1 MEIVIV
7 IIVVICILQIAVFGA
22 NLSKLKIFKQIFPN
36 TNSLSIDVIDD
47 FVQGIDSQSNNPI
60 FKVIVSSINKYLSSN
75 KGQVSDYHLI
85 KDIVDRNTDA
95 KEDEINTLIPI
106 PLYLGLVGTMAC
118 ILIGLIEL
126 DLSTVIEG
134 SEKAMIDGINPLLSG
149 VAVAMIT
156 STLGIILTTIGS
168 YIAKNSRAKVE
179 ESKNNFLSWMQE
191 KLLPQL
197 SNDTAS
203 VLLKMTQDL
212 SDFNKTFAQ
221 NNAQFTAT
229 LSKVV
234 DTSDKQAE
242 LIKLISQL
250 QDKRITTKNLEL
262 LNVLE
267 KWVANLQNV
276 KDYNDL
282 LLNQYVEIG
291 AYFKTEREQIEQRKT
306 LLAETLNKVDSNSNI
321 ALSDFNE
328 NFNVLLQKVQE
339 TFESKISSI
348 GDTLATQQEMLK
360 DALNTQNETL
370 LKSIEHQQKIIAEK
384 LQDTTKFV
392 DELNKVGD
400 KIASISRLE
409 KAMSEQNGKISDLT
423 NSIKELAKKAGG
435 NSVDFS
441 MPRWAKI
448 SIIASVGIIVVFCLL
463 ELTMKVLSLI

>member
-1 MEIVIV
+1 MEIVV
-7 IIVVICILQIAVFGA
+7 IIIICILQILVFGA
-22 NLSKLKIFKQIFPN
+22 NLSKLKVFKQIFPN
-36 TNSLSIDVIDD
+36 TNDLSINAMDG
-47 FVQGIDSQSNNPI
+47 FVQGIDSKSSNPI

-118 ILIGLIEL
+118 ILIGLIKL
-126 DLSTVIEG
+126 DLNTVIEG
-134 SEKAMIDGINPLLSG
+134 GEKAMIDGISPLLLG

-179 ESKNNFLSWMQE
+179 ENKNTFLSWIQE

-203 VLLKMTQDL
+203 VLRKMTQDL
-212 SDFNKTFAQ
+212 SDFNQTFAL

-291 AYFKTEREQIEQRKT
+291 SYFKAEREQIEQRKT
-306 LLAETLNKVDSNSNI
+306 LLAETLNKVDSNSNV
-321 ALSDFNE
+321 ALEEFNK
-328 NFNVLLQKVQE
+328 NFNISLGRMQE
-339 TFESKISSI
+339 TFERKISEI
-348 GDTLATQQEMLK
+348 GDTLETQQEMLK
-360 DALNTQNETL
+360 VAFKTQNDTL
-370 LKSIEHQQKIIAEK
+370 LKSIESQQRTIAEK

-392 DELNKVGD
+392 DELNKIGD
-400 KIASISRLE
+400 KIASITRLE
-409 KAMSEQNGKISDLT
+409 KAMNEQNGKISDLS

-435 NSVDFS
+435 NSIDFS
-441 MPRWAKI
+441 IPRWVKI
-448 SIIASVGIIVVFCLL
+448 AIIAGSSVIVIFCFF
-463 ELTMKVLSLI
+463 ELILKVLSLI